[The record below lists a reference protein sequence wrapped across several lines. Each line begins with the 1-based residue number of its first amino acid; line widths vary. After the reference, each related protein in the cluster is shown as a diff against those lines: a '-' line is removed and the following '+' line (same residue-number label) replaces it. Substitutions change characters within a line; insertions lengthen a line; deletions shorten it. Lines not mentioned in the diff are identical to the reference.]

1 MFDQINAQ
9 FSQYTKQLT
18 ESALRANAIAVE
30 HFETLAALQVK
41 AIEGRLNAATAFASE
56 ASEVRDLEGAKALL
70 PKTISF
76 VKDAS
81 EHLIAVSQEVVGQT
95 LKTSEALAGLAKTNF
110 DAAGE
115 AVVRPVTVKA
125 SAKKAA

>member
-18 ESALRANAIAVE
+18 ESALRMNAIAVE
-30 HFETLAALQVK
+30 HFEAIAALQAK
-41 AIEGRLNAATAFASE
+41 ALEGRLSAVSAFASE
-56 ASEVRDLEGAKALL
+56 AAEVRDLETAKTLL
-70 PKTISF
+70 PKTMTF

-81 EHLIAVSQEVVGQT
+81 EHLIAVSQELVGQN

-110 DAAGE
+110 DVASE
-115 AVVRPVTVKA
+115 AVARPVAKA
-125 SAKKAA
+125 APKKAA

>member
-41 AIEGRLNAATAFASE
+41 AIEGRLNAATTFASE
-56 ASEVRDLEGAKALL
+56 AAEVRDLEAAKALL

-110 DAAGE
+110 DAASE
-115 AVVRPVTVKA
+115 AATRPVVKA
-125 SAKKAA
+125 APKKAA

>member
-56 ASEVRDLEGAKALL
+56 AAEVRDLDAAKAFL
-70 PKTISF
+70 PKSISF

-110 DAAGE
+110 DAASE
-115 AVVRPVTVKA
+115 VVARPVTVKA
-125 SAKKAA
+125 APKKVA

>member
-18 ESALRANAIAVE
+18 ESAMRANAIAVE

-56 ASEVRDLEGAKALL
+56 ASEVRDLDAAKAFL
-70 PKTISF
+70 PKSMSF
-76 VKDAS
+76 MKEAS

-110 DAAGE
+110 DAASE
-115 AVVRPVTVKA
+115 VVARPVAMKA
-125 SAKKAA
+125 AAKKAA